1 MGRIRQVVVLALSL
15 FLAFACTI
23 RAKAPASQAAG
34 TSPHWSYEGE
44 EGPEHWADL
53 APSFQTCKLGRL
65 QSPIDI
71 PAASIQAVALD
82 PIRFQATAEGATN
95 FDTVALLDGPFPDGR
110 VQALRLPLNGRLGP
124 AGAFSV
130 GRSCVVASWRF
141 FQMKEIQFGP
151 TRLPVCPVGPAIVW
165 QSPGGDLRLG
175 ARLSRTELAGRI
187 GSSPL
192 RLGATGAQIVGK
204 RFSATD
210 LMARIGKPEAP
221 VSCGTGGCCPTLSDA
236 TQAAAECA
244 AGSQG
249 IPTYVLGVGPE
260 LQNLNDIAK
269 AGATKSAYLVGDK
282 DVTVNVLTALNAIR
296 GAAVIP
302 CDLEIPPANNG
313 GALDYGQV
321 NVVYSTSGCNFQPAF
336 YVASEAKCD
345 ATGGWYYDDPNAPKR
360 VKLCPSTCDEISR
373 PGAALRFS
381 VGCQSLPPPVR

>member
-1 MGRIRQVVVLALSL
+1 MPFPRATPVLLPLLVLGACSGDPDAGAGGGNGTGGTGIVVGVGGSGNSSNAPQNGSGGSNLGSCGKV
-15 FLAFACTI
+15 AFDGCV
-23 RAKAPASQAAG
+23 G
-34 TSPHWSYEGE
+34 ESYEGE
-44 EGPEHWADL
+44 HIPLDIYIMFDQSGSMLNDVGGM
-53 APSFQTCKLGRL
+53 TRL
-65 QSPIDI
+65 QAIQRAAEQFLRDPASNGIGVGIGYFGFLPIGNTSCDVATYDKPDVAI
-71 PAASIQAVALD
+71 SLDHESVIASLNSRMPTGETPTAA
-82 PIRFQATAEGATN
+82 
-95 FDTVALLDGPFPDGR
+95 
-110 VQALRLPLNGRLGP
+110 ALR
-124 AGAFSV
+124 GACTYAKAAHKMNPS
-130 GRSCVVASWRF
+130 RA
-141 FQMKEIQFGP
+141 
-151 TRLPVCPVGPAIVW
+151 
-165 QSPGGDLRLG
+165 
-175 ARLSRTELAGRI
+175 LSIL
-187 GSSPL
+187 L
-192 RLGATGAQIVGK
+192 M
-204 RFSATD
+204 TD
-210 LMARIGKPEAP
+210 GKPEAP